1 MDVEERK
8 GNDEAIKSAEP
19 ELRNGS
25 ATPDETDDSGNI
37 HENGMPKHEEDVEIS
52 KESDECLRKQSNH
65 VENFAGNK
73 PAVAKEG
80 AIHSLADR
88 NTNLSAVRRSW
99 SSFTSNISSSS
110 VAESVHAHRQQFL
123 VRRAK
128 FNQGAAEAATPDPAA
143 RPANK
148 KFEIELRA
156 LKLGERKKVLDN
168 DSSWQ
173 KHKSEKEETRT
184 QPAFEFRRQGSVR
197 DRVQR
202 YTQLASMSQLSS
214 SRKSLQQEEPPREEE
229 S

>member
-37 HENGMPKHEEDVEIS
+37 HENGMPKHEEDVEI
-52 KESDECLRKQSNH
+52 R
-65 VENFAGNK
+65 NK

>member
-8 GNDEAIKSAEP
+8 DNDEAIKSAEP

-37 HENGMPKHEEDVEIS
+37 HENGMPKNEEDVEI
-52 KESDECLRKQSNH
+52 RK
-65 VENFAGNK
+65 K

-156 LKLGERKKVLDN
+156 LKLGERKKVLGKTN
-168 DSSWQ
+168 A
-173 KHKSEKEETRT
+173 KKY
-184 QPAFEFRRQGSVR
+184 F
-197 DRVQR
+197 
-202 YTQLASMSQLSS
+202 MSF
-214 SRKSLQQEEPPREEE
+214 
-229 S
+229 